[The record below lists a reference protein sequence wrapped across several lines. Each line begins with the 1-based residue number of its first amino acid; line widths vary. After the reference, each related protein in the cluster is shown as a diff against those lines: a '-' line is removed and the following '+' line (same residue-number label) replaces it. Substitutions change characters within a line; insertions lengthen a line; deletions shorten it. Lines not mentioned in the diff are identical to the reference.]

1 MTASDDEP
9 WFHAA
14 LQLLD
19 LRQQDR
25 VLALGCGRR
34 RLGAIGQAVGRH
46 GEVVGLEATGGAT
59 RFGTFDALL
68 LVQDFGPPPSE
79 GQMIE
84 MVRKNLRPGG
94 RSVFDLP
101 SADTVPEFSA
111 AANLLGWPAVHL
123 AALQGIADDRLAD
136 ALRGAGLRGVRG
148 VLGSHLVHF
157 ASPSDAVERFADAL
171 QFDDSQR
178 SDLERVL
185 VSRAGGPGP
194 CDLLV
199 HRTRLQA
206 IR

>member
-19 LRQQDR
+19 LRPQDR
-25 VLALGCGRR
+25 VLALGCSRN
-34 RLGAIGQAVGRH
+34 RLGAIGRAVGRH
-46 GEVVGLEATGGAT
+46 GEVVGVEATGGAT

-68 LVQDFGPPPSE
+68 LVLDFGPPPSE
-79 GQMIE
+79 GQLIE
-84 MVRKNLRPGG
+84 MARKNLRPGG
-94 RSVFDLP
+94 RCVFDVP
-101 SADTVPEFSA
+101 SCDTVPEFTA
-111 AANLLGWPAVHL
+111 AANLLGWPAKHL
-123 AALQGIADDRLAD
+123 AALHGIADDQLAL
-136 ALRGAGLRGVRG
+136 ALRSAGLRGVRG
-148 VLGSHLVHF
+148 VLGSHLLHF
-157 ASPSDAVERFADAL
+157 ASPTDAVERFADAL
-171 QFDDSQR
+171 QLDDVSR